1 MKFRYTY
8 KEKVMKLSLRQ
19 LEVFRLLMRVRNVT
33 DTARVLRISQPAVSA
48 GIKELEAQFGI
59 PLFLRSG
66 GRLRPTP
73 EAGLLL
79 PEVERLFLQLSA
91 LHSRAREFVDAQA
104 GSLSITGIPTLMGQ
118 LLPRAVA
125 RFKAERPRTHIELV
139 GHPTSE
145 VTSRIMQETMDVGF
159 AYLPI
164 HEPGVAIEP
173 LFKTELVC
181 LMHPNHRLA
190 DRPSLDAQDLAD
202 ETLLTQMSYT
212 PPGLALRESFT
223 GGAMSLAGMV
233 ETNLSVAMAS
243 LVREGLGIG
252 IIDPMVLCSPIGR
265 DLVARPYLPK
275 TTMTLAAIYSRH
287 RPVSRAVIRFVA
299 VVSKGLDE
307 IVEELTARGLYG
319 ERLQ

>member
-1 MKFRYTY
+1 MKP
-8 KEKVMKLSLRQ
+8 SLRQ
-19 LEVFRLLMRVRNVT
+19 LEVFRLLMRVRGVT
-33 DTARVLRISQPAVSA
+33 ETARLLRISQPAVSSA
-48 GIKELEAQFGI
+48 IKELEGQFGV

-66 GRLRPTP
+66 GRLRPTS
-73 EAGLLL
+73 EARLLL

-104 GSLSITGIPTLMGQ
+104 GSLSVTGIPTLMGQ

-125 RFKAERPRTHIELV
+125 HFKAERPRMRIELV

-173 LFKTELVC
+173 LFKTQLVC

-190 DRPSLDAQDLAD
+190 NRPSLVLQDLAN

-223 GGAMSLAGMV
+223 GGATPPASMI
-233 ETNLSVAMAS
+233 ETNLSIAMAS

-252 IIDPMVLCSPIGR
+252 IMDPMVLCSPIGR
-265 DLVARPYLPK
+265 DLIARPYLPK

-287 RPVSRAVIRFVA
+287 RPVSRAVVRFVA
-299 VVSKGLDE
+299 VVAKGIDG
-307 IVEELTARGLYG
+307 IVTELAARGIYG
-319 ERLQ
+319 ERL